1 MTLTFP
7 NPFTACRS
15 FCEINHKIQG
25 VVDKSR
31 NPVDNPAALR
41 AGSVID
47 QIYFYVLFCVCIFFY
62 YEQVAPHYC
71 GAIPEFVLLYLEVN
85 FGTLYP
91 LAS

>member
-1 MTLTFP
+1 MPLTLP

-47 QIYFYVLFCVCIFFY
+47 QIYFYVLFF
-62 YEQVAPHYC
+62 
-71 GAIPEFVLLYLEVN
+71 
-85 FGTLYP
+85 
-91 LAS
+91 